1 MDEKLSLVSTNEEM
15 IDFINKENNKTREE
29 MTKRM
34 DQDGKAFYERFDKL
48 MMEELTHDEG
58 YFGKEG
64 SIMRPYQPGDEA
76 EG

>member
-29 MTKRM
+29 MTKRL
-34 DQDGKAFYERFDKL
+34 DQDGKAFDERFDKL
-48 MMEELTHDEG
+48 MIEELTHDEG

-64 SIMRPYQPGDEA
+64 SITRPYQPGDGA

>member
-34 DQDGKAFYERFDKL
+34 DQDGKAFDERFDKL

>member
-1 MDEKLSLVSTNEEM
+1 MDGKLSLVSTNEEM

-34 DQDGKAFYERFDKL
+34 DQDGKAFNERFDKL
-48 MMEELTHDEG
+48 IMEELTHELG

-64 SIMRPYQPGDEA
+64 SIVRPYQPGNEA